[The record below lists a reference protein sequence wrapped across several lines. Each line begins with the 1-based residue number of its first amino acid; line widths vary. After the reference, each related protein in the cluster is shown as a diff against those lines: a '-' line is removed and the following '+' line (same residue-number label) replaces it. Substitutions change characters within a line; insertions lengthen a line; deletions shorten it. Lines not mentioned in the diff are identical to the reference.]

1 MFLSLTPPYKALTA
15 NSVGRITKILLHS
28 LGVPMSVFGPHSTR
42 GAGVKMFKKF
52 GLSSETVCEL
62 GSWKNTE
69 AFAKH
74 YLRIGAAKAA
84 SSVLSQRLV
93 HTVPSWRSDEKG
105 GSSSPGR
112 DTEPG
117 RRDPPC
123 EAQDKMG
130 PASAPG
136 AICLCFSVAPSPSYC
151 LSWAGSWRG
160 W

>member
-1 MFLSLTPPYKALTA
+1 
-15 NSVGRITKILLHS
+15 
-28 LGVPMSVFGPHSTR
+28 
-42 GAGVKMFKKF
+42 MFKKF

-130 PASAPG
+130 PTPPPKERRKG
-136 AICLCFSVAPSPSYC
+136 GGKTVPVYQPRQLPVK
-151 LSWAGSWRG
+151 LKQ
-160 W
+160 